1 PPPGAPA
8 RGMPGSAKRGR
19 EPRALDGDTHLPA
32 ALVHPQDLPAAH
44 ARLKAH
50 LAGATPWYEA
60 DYRLRTKRGE
70 WRWIPD
76 RGRVVERDGD
86 GRPLRMLGMPT
97 DITERKEA
105 E

>member
-1 PPPGAPA
+1 MLALLGTDTGLWEWSSSTGARYLGDA
-8 RGMPGSAKRGR
+8 WIGQLGH

-32 ALVHPQDLPAAH
+32 ALVHPQDLPVAH

-70 WRWIPD
+70 
-76 RGRVVERDGD
+76 
-86 GRPLRMLGMPT
+86 
-97 DITERKEA
+97 
-105 E
+105 